1 MAYIL
6 LQHIFLLYIFANA
19 PAGCKQ
25 NTVVVPRFFL
35 WNSTS
40 SSSSFNTFQYKP
52 ATIFLYISRAG
63 LVRHYF
69 SITSQY
75 NYSKIQF
82 AWFDFTK
89 IFKKCHLEICVSCLV
104 KNNEKIYPCMF
115 HFWSDFF
122 LSGGWL
128 LYITFL
134 NLFQDWRFGG
144 WL

>member
-82 AWFDFTK
+82 ALFDFTK
-89 IFKKCHLEICVSCLV
+89 ILKNAIWKSVLVVLLKIMKRFTHVCFISGPTFFCLV
-104 KNNEKIYPCMF
+104 DDYCI
-115 HFWSDFF
+115 
-122 LSGGWL
+122 
-128 LYITFL
+128 
-134 NLFQDWRFGG
+134 
-144 WL
+144 